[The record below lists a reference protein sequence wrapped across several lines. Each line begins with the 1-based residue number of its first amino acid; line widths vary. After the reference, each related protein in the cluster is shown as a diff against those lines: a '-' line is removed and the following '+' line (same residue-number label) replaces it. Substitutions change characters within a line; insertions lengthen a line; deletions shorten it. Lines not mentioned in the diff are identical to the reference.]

1 MSLSDEY
8 DQDKTDKEMLRR
20 YGMTEQ
26 DECTLEYAREV
37 LENLISNAPFCVSED
52 VKEVLRAAVQEIA
65 IEIKAE
71 GGTE

>member
-1 MSLSDEY
+1 
-8 DQDKTDKEMLRR
+8 
-20 YGMTEQ
+20 MTEQ

-71 GGTE
+71 GGAE